1 MGGRYRA
8 MARWYF
14 DQRQPFYVRNLPF
27 AALPFGLMFAC
38 WVLHRFIWSTRASRN
53 RVCSRFA
60 LPQVWICLC
69 RSRRSRTSAP
79 TSVIW
84 VARVLM
90 SAVP

>member
-1 MGGRYRA
+1 
-8 MARWYF
+8 
-14 DQRQPFYVRNLPF
+14 
-27 AALPFGLMFAC
+27 
-38 WVLHRFIWSTRASRN
+38 
-53 RVCSRFA
+53 
-60 LPQVWICLC
+60 VWICLC